1 MYLRRYIDNHGGN
14 DIDDLLPLKPEYR
27 KEDHSRYVVRLL
39 RATYESDCL
48 NIALSGPY
56 GCGKSSILQEFSRVS
71 RRSNKK
77 VICISLST
85 LNPDQI
91 PESSELTGFLER
103 EILGQLLYQGDSSK
117 AYLSSV
123 SGIHRDNWLRT
134 FGASTLC
141 GFMLALSLC
150 FCVFVLDNSQDK
162 LSSWTRY
169 WACALSA
176 ERLPLTVGIA
186 GLVIAA
192 STCLVCLIKYFLP
205 SHIRIKSVSTGPA
218 SLTTEAKEPSFF
230 NKYRDE
236 LVYYFEINQ
245 PDAVIFEDLDRFN
258 NSYIY
263 EELRN
268 LNHIINCAPGIHRSV
283 SFIYA
288 VRESLFDESNYSE
301 TSIKSNDNGAV
312 LFGIKGSMKTKL
324 FDLLISVVPF
334 MADYTA
340 YDVALSVFSDQLN
353 WIRDNAGAE
362 AERFDELLR
371 LAAPYLSDM
380 RLLKSIRNDYLVL
393 YEELGFTSASNEARQ
408 LGLTEDKLLAMAI
421 YKNVYPLEY
430 ENLRIGKGSL
440 YVISYSFDS
449 AVSNRSKKL
458 EVMRSICKEYSDNGK
473 LGTSALSNLGLELD
487 TSIRNYIKG
496 GYVLAI
502 DGFRFDCENG
512 ASQIQTDVFWDL
524 FLKKKSSDIVAI
536 DPPRYGSSF
545 IRFTKSEFVDLFI
558 KANKSLDIDL
568 LMAVGDKGFCLDAI
582 DAEIVR
588 CRSFDFSTY
597 FSEGCIDFSSE
608 EKLITFRDLVYRQLG
623 PGIAFD
629 MLEQGF
635 ICRDFYLYISKY
647 PNNARPNVVYFI
659 NSRYR
664 QNLPDPTM
672 RLSEEDC
679 RELCR
684 IIPASRFSEQR
695 CFNTDLLI
703 FLLNEKGHE
712 KDVRRMIEAA
722 SSEKES
728 IGYCLLQSVLLSPK
742 DRWWNTSFIE
752 LLMDLV
758 PSAIDIMVD
767 QSRPYSERSQSSIFP
782 IADDDKL
789 KTNADFL
796 IAIVTRGLNNFNTRI
811 TYSHEKCASWLVEH
825 ASELLEGLSS
835 FGRSFSDSVC
845 NYFSE
850 VGAEVHDLSA
860 LSHNYQQ
867 SAIKEGIYTITR
879 NNLIIASNFK
889 SFSSIDKAGAFVR
902 DRVLKDAN
910 SLNKYLSLME
920 DGDCFCENMTVAL
933 EQSIYNLL
941 ARDPSFCSLSSIKN
955 TIEKIIRGSRIRE
968 FTVDLYSAFYA
979 TIDNYSFPV
988 FAAFCSA
995 LIDSHLIESSLSNY
1009 MIVKKITGKDVSF
1022 ITSKSLASC
1031 FSSSETII
1039 IGSNYE
1045 PDKQDLNSFVNEM
1058 LASGCFSVNSY
1069 LTLLHSVSVLLP
1081 DLFPLDFTSLS
1092 EDFINN
1098 QDIILSAFKD
1108 GLIAPGESVYN
1119 ALKRASWSSY
1129 RMNVLKKMNSDR
1141 ECWSSLPELL
1151 PVDMHRVL
1159 TQKNWDG
1166 GLLKNELIHN
1176 WRPILRQVCNS
1187 NKEFL
1192 KWEEKIQADYYR

>member
-1 MYLRRYIDNHGGN
+1 MYLRRYIDSHGGN
-14 DIDDLLPLKPEYR
+14 DIDDLLPLKPEFR
-27 KEDHSRYVVRLL
+27 EEDHGRYVVRLL
-39 RATYESDCL
+39 RAAYESDCS

-134 FGASTLC
+134 LGASTLC
-141 GFMLALSLC
+141 GFLLVLTIC
-150 FCVFVLDNSQDK
+150 FCIFVLDNSQDK

-169 WACALSA
+169 WAWALSA
-176 ERLPLTVGIA
+176 ERLPLTVGIV

-192 STCLVCLIKYFLP
+192 STCFVCLINYFLP

-218 SLTTEAKEPSFF
+218 SLTTETKEPSFF

-245 PDAVIFEDLDRFN
+245 PDVVIFEDLDRFN

-288 VRESLFDESNYSE
+288 VRESLFDEANYVE
-301 TSIKSNDNGAV
+301 TSINSNDNGAL

-353 WIRDNAGAE
+353 WIGDNAGAE
-362 AERFDELLR
+362 VERFDELLR

-393 YEELGFTSASNEARQ
+393 YEELGFASASNEARQ

-421 YKNVYPLEY
+421 YKNLYPLEY
-430 ENLRIGKGSL
+430 ENLRIGRGSL

-449 AVSNRSKKL
+449 AVTNRSKKL
-458 EVMRSICKEYSDNGK
+458 EAMRSICKDYSDNGK
-473 LGTSALSNLGLELD
+473 LGTSALSNLELELD

-502 DGFRFDCENG
+502 DGSQFDCQNG
-512 ASQIQTDVFWDL
+512 ASQIQTDTFWDL
-524 FLKKKSSDIVAI
+524 FLKMKSSDIVAI

-545 IRFTKSEFVDLFI
+545 IRFTKSEFDDLFI

-582 DAEIVR
+582 DSEIVR
-588 CRSFDFSTY
+588 CKSFDFSTY
-597 FSEGCIDFSSE
+597 FSESCIDYSNE
-608 EKLITFRDLVYRQLG
+608 ENLITFRDLVYRQLG

-664 QNLPDPTM
+664 QNIPDPTM

-684 IIPASRFSEQR
+684 IIPASRLSEHR
-695 CFNTDLLI
+695 CFNTDILI

-712 KDVRRMIEAA
+712 KDAQRMIRAA
-722 SSEKES
+722 SSDKES
-728 IGYCLLQSVLLSPK
+728 IGYCLLQSVLLSSK
-742 DRWWNTSFIE
+742 DRWWNTNFIE

-767 QSRPYSERSQSSIFP
+767 QSSPYLENNKT
-782 IADDDKL
+782 DYEL
-789 KTNADFL
+789 KTDSDFL
-796 IAIVTRGLNNFNTRI
+796 INIVTRGLNNFNTRI
-811 TYSHEKCASWLVEH
+811 TYTHEKCGSWLVEH

-835 FGRSFSDSVC
+835 FDRSVTDAVC

-850 VGAEVHDLSA
+850 VGAEVQDLSA

-867 SAIKEGIYTITR
+867 SATKEGIYTITR
-879 NNLIIASNFK
+879 NNLITASNFK

-933 EQSIYNLL
+933 EQSLYNLL
-941 ARDPSFCSLSSIKN
+941 ARDSSFCSLPSIKITTEN
-955 TIEKIIRGSRIRE
+955 IIRNSRIRK
-968 FTVDLYSAFYA
+968 FSVDLYSAFYA
-979 TIDNYSFPV
+979 TIDNHSIPV

-995 LIDSHLIESSLSNY
+995 LIDSNLIESSLSNFL
-1009 MIVKKITGKDVSF
+1009 IIEKIIDKDVSF

-1031 FSSSETII
+1031 FSTSGTIT

-1045 PDKQDLNSFVNEM
+1045 PDKQDLINFVNEM
-1058 LASGCFSVNSY
+1058 LTSECFSVNSY
-1069 LTLLHSVSVLLP
+1069 LTLLKSVSALLP

-1098 QDIILSAFKD
+1098 QDIILPAFKD
-1108 GLIAPGESVYN
+1108 GLISPGESVYN
-1119 ALKRASWSSY
+1119 ALKQASWSSY
-1129 RMNVLKKMNSDR
+1129 RMDVLKKMNSDR
-1141 ECWSSLPELL
+1141 ECWSSLPDLL

-1166 GLLKNELIHN
+1166 GLLKNELIQN
-1176 WRPILRQVCNS
+1176 WRPILRQVCKS

-1192 KWEEKIQADYYR
+1192 NWEEKIEADYYR

>member
-14 DIDDLLPLKPEYR
+14 DIDDLLPLKPEFCE
-27 KEDHSRYVVRLL
+27 EDHGRYVVRLL
-39 RATYESDCL
+39 RAAYESDCS

-117 AYLSSV
+117 ACLSSV

-134 FGASTLC
+134 LGVSTLC
-141 GFMLALSLC
+141 GFLLVLTIC
-150 FCVFVLDNSQDK
+150 FCAFVLDNSQDK
-162 LSSWTRY
+162 LSAWTRY
-169 WACALSA
+169 WAWALSA
-176 ERLPLTVGIA
+176 ERLPLTVGII
-186 GLVIAA
+186 GLVIVA
-192 STCLVCLIKYFLP
+192 SSCLVCLINYYLP

-218 SLTTEAKEPSFF
+218 SLTTETKEPSFF

-236 LVYYFEINQ
+236 LVYYFEVNQ

-258 NSYIY
+258 NAYIY

-288 VRESLFDESNYSE
+288 VRESLFDEANYAD
-301 TSIKSNDNGAV
+301 TSINSNDEGAV

-353 WIRDNAGAE
+353 WIRNIAGAE

-380 RLLKSIRNDYLVL
+380 RLLKSIRNDYLIL
-393 YEELGFTSASNEARQ
+393 YEELGFASESNGARQ

-440 YVISYSFDS
+440 YLISYSFDS

-458 EVMRSICKEYSDNGK
+458 EAMRSLCKEYSANGK
-473 LGTSALSNLGLELD
+473 LGASALTNLGLELD

-496 GYVLAI
+496 GYVLVI
-502 DGFRFDCENG
+502 DGSRFDCQNG
-512 ASQIQTDVFWDL
+512 ASQIQTDTFWDL
-524 FLKKKSSDIVAI
+524 FLKKKPSDMVAL

-568 LMAVGDKGFCLDAI
+568 LMAVGDKDFCLDAI
-582 DAEIVR
+582 DAEISR
-588 CRSFDFSTY
+588 CKSFDFSTY
-597 FSEGCIDFSSE
+597 LPEGCMDYPNE
-608 EKLITFRDLVYRQLG
+608 EKLITFRDLVFKHLG

-629 MLEQGF
+629 LIEQGF

-647 PNNARPNVVYFI
+647 PKNARPNVVYFI

-664 QNLPDPTM
+664 QNIPDPTM
-672 RLSEEDC
+672 ILSEEDC

-684 IIPASRFSEQR
+684 IIPASRFSEHR
-695 CFNTDLLI
+695 CFNKDLLI
-703 FLLNEKGHE
+703 FLLNAEGHE
-712 KDVRRMIEAA
+712 KDARRMIRAA
-722 SSEKES
+722 SSKKDS
-728 IGYCLLQSVLLSPK
+728 IGYCLLQSVLLSAK
-742 DRWWNTSFIE
+742 ERWWNTNFIE
-752 LLMDLV
+752 LLMELV

-767 QSRPYSERSQSSIFP
+767 QSSPYSESNQNNLYP
-782 IADDDKL
+782 IADDYQL

-796 IAIVTRGLNNFNTRI
+796 IDIVTRGLKNFNTRVSY
-811 TYSHEKCASWLVEH
+811 THEKCASWLVEH
-825 ASELLEGLSS
+825 ASELLEGLTS
-835 FGRSFSDSVC
+835 FDSTVSDAVC

-850 VGAEVHDLSA
+850 VGAEVQDLSA
-860 LSHNYQQ
+860 LSPNYQR
-867 SAIKEGIYTITR
+867 SATKEGIYTITR
-879 NNLIIASNFK
+879 NNLIIASNSK

-902 DRVLKDAN
+902 DRVLKDVN

-933 EQSIYNLL
+933 EQSLYNLL
-941 ARDPSFCSLSSIKN
+941 ARDSSFCSLPSIKN
-955 TIEKIIRGSRIRE
+955 TTENIIRNSRIRK
-968 FTVDLYSAFYA
+968 FSVDLYSAFYA
-979 TIDNYSFPV
+979 TIDNHSIPV

-995 LIDSHLIESSLSNY
+995 FIDFNLIESSLANY
-1009 MIVKKITGKDVSF
+1009 LILGKIIGKDVSF

-1031 FSSSETII
+1031 FSTSGTIT

-1045 PDKQDLNSFVNEM
+1045 PDKQVLINFINEM
-1058 LASGCFSVNSY
+1058 LTSGCFSVDSY
-1069 LTLLHSVSVLLP
+1069 LTLLKSVSALLP

-1098 QDIILSAFKD
+1098 QDIILPAFKD
-1108 GLIAPGESVYN
+1108 GLISPGESVYN
-1119 ALKRASWSSY
+1119 ALKQAGWSSY
-1129 RMNVLKKMNSDR
+1129 RMNVLKKMNTDR
-1141 ECWSSLPELL
+1141 ECWSSLPDLL

-1166 GLLKNELIHN
+1166 GLLKNELVQN
-1176 WRPILRQVCNS
+1176 WRPILRQVCKS
-1187 NKEFL
+1187 KKEYL
-1192 KWEEKIQADYYR
+1192 NWEEKIEADYYR

>member
-14 DIDDLLPLKPEYR
+14 DIDDLLPLKPEFCE
-27 KEDHSRYVVRLL
+27 EDHGRYVVRLL
-39 RATYESDCL
+39 RAAYESDCL

-103 EILGQLLYQGDSSK
+103 EILGQLLYQGDSNK
-117 AYLSSV
+117 ACLSSV
-123 SGIHRDNWLRT
+123 RGIHRDNWLRT
-134 FGASTLC
+134 LGASALC
-141 GFMLALSLC
+141 GFLLVLTIC
-150 FCVFVLDNSQDK
+150 FCAFVLDNSPDK
-162 LSSWTRY
+162 LSAWTRY
-169 WACALSA
+169 WAWALSA
-176 ERLPLTVGIA
+176 ERLPLTVGII
-186 GLVIAA
+186 GLVILA
-192 STCLVCLIKYFLP
+192 SICLVCLINYFLP

-218 SLTTEAKEPSFF
+218 SLTTETKEPSFF

-288 VRESLFDESNYSE
+288 VRESLFDEASYAE
-301 TSIKSNDNGAV
+301 TSISPNDERPV

-340 YDVALSVFSDQLN
+340 YDVALSVFSDQVN

-380 RLLKSIRNDYLVL
+380 RLLKSIRNDYLIL
-393 YEELGFTSASNEARQ
+393 YEELGFTSASNGARR

-440 YVISYSFDS
+440 YLIAYSFDR

-458 EVMRSICKEYSDNGK
+458 EAMRSVCKEYSDNGK
-473 LGTSALSNLGLELD
+473 LGTSALTSLGLGLD

-496 GYVLAI
+496 GYVLVI
-502 DGFRFDCENG
+502 DGSRFDCQNG
-512 ASQIQTDVFWDL
+512 ASQIQTDAFWDL
-524 FLKKKSSDIVAI
+524 FLKKKPSDIVAI

-545 IRFTKSEFVDLFI
+545 IRFTKSELVNLFI
-558 KANKSLDIDL
+558 KANTSLDIDL
-568 LMAVGDKGFCLDAI
+568 LMAVDDKGFCLNAI
-582 DAEIVR
+582 DAEIGR
-588 CRSFDFSTY
+588 CKSFDFSTF
-597 FSEGCIDFSSE
+597 FSEGCIDYSNE
-608 EKLITFRDLVYRQLG
+608 EKTVTFRDLVYRQIG

-647 PNNARPNVVYFI
+647 PNNASPNVVYFF

-664 QNLPDPTM
+664 QNIPDLTM
-672 RLSEEDC
+672 KLSEEDC

-684 IIPASRFSEQR
+684 IIPASRLSEHR

-712 KDVRRMIEAA
+712 KDARRMIRAA
-722 SSEKES
+722 SSNKDS
-728 IGYCLLQSVLLSPK
+728 IGYCLLQSVLQSNK
-742 DRWWNTSFIE
+742 DRWWKTNFIA
-752 LLMDLV
+752 LLMEYA

-767 QSRPYSERSQSSIFP
+767 RSSPYLESNHNDLYTSIT
-782 IADDDKL
+782 DYEL
-789 KTNADFL
+789 KTNSDFL
-796 IAIVTRGLNNFNTRI
+796 INIVTRGLNNFNTRI
-811 TYSHEKCASWLVEH
+811 TYTHEKCTSWLVEH

-835 FGRSFSDSVC
+835 FDRSVSDAVC

-850 VGAEVHDLSA
+850 IGAEVHDLSA
-860 LSHNYQQ
+860 LNQNYLQ

-879 NNLIIASNFK
+879 NNLIIASNSK

-910 SLNKYLSLME
+910 SLNEYLSLME

-941 ARDPSFCSLSSIKN
+941 ARDSSFCSLPSIKK
-955 TIEKIIRGSRIRE
+955 TTEKIICSSRIRE
-968 FTVDLYSAFYA
+968 FTVDLYSAFYT
-979 TIDNYSFPV
+979 TIDNRSFPV
-988 FAAFCSA
+988 FAAFCSS

-1009 MIVKKITGKDVSF
+1009 IIVKKIIGKDVPF
-1022 ITSKSLASC
+1022 ITSRSLASC
-1031 FSSSETII
+1031 FSSSETVI
-1039 IGSNYE
+1039 IGANYE
-1045 PDKQDLNSFVNEM
+1045 PDKQDLIDFVNDM
-1058 LASGCFSVNSY
+1058 LNSGCFSVNSY
-1069 LTLLHSVSVLLP
+1069 LTLLKSVSALLP
-1081 DLFPLDFTSLS
+1081 DLFPLDFTSIS

-1098 QDIILSAFKD
+1098 PDIILPVFKD
-1108 GLIAPGESVYN
+1108 GLIVPGESVYN
-1119 ALKRASWSSY
+1119 ALKHASWSSY
-1129 RMNVLKKMNSDR
+1129 RMIVLKKMNSER
-1141 ECWSSLPELL
+1141 ECWSSLPDFL

-1159 TQKNWDG
+1159 TQKIWDG
-1166 GLLKNELIHN
+1166 GLLKDELVHN
-1176 WRPILRQVCNS
+1176 WRPILRQVCKS
-1187 NKEFL
+1187 NKEYL
-1192 KWEEKIQADYYR
+1192 NWEGKIEADYYR